1 MDTMKLE
8 IVTPHGEIFNGDVKS
23 ATFPGA
29 EGEFGVLPEHA
40 SLVSLLEAG
49 VIELEKSDGS
59 KESIVIDSG
68 YVKVDENKTLVIV
81 EGAVPIVGETE
92 SEIAKA
98 IKEAKEL
105 VQKASNSDFAI
116 ANVEAKVETAAK
128 TRF

>member
-1 MDTMKLE
+1 MKLE